1 MRESEWLMTNIKSET
16 RTPEIRGKF
25 ESRKP
30 KARFTTDFSE
40 FADIMSGGL
49 KLKVRQVAAFFRVS
63 TFLRVSIFGFR
74 IFEVGISLD
83 VGAWSLELVPRSF
96 PLSALHPGPKLASCL
111 TAIGNHD

>member
-40 FADIMSGGL
+40 FTDIMSGGL
-49 KLKVRQVAAFFRVS
+49 KLKVRQAAAFFRVS

-74 IFEVGISLD
+74 IWPVYIVISH
-83 VGAWSLELVPRSF
+83 SSF
-96 PLSALHPGPKLASCL
+96 GFPFTFS
-111 TAIGNHD
+111 

>member
-1 MRESEWLMTNIKSET
+1 MTNIKSET

-83 VGAWSLELVPRSF
+83 VGAWSLELGVFPGLAARPRH
-96 PLSALHPGPKLASCL
+96 L
-111 TAIGNHD
+111 